1 MIGQTVSHY
10 KILEELGTGGM
21 GVVYKAQDTR
31 LGRNVALKF
40 LPEKFSRNRE
50 ALERFQAEARTASAL
65 DHPNICTIYDV
76 GEHAGQP
83 FIVMQYLEGQT
94 LRDRMAG
101 GPIGMD
107 ELLELG
113 VQITDALDATHAEGI
128 IHRDIKP
135 SNIFINK
142 RGHAKVLDFGVA
154 KLIQAPEADSEMPTL
169 PATAYLTTK
178 TATTVGTVAY
188 MSPEQALDKRIDFR
202 SDFFSLGVML
212 YEMATGQLPFQGDNS
227 VAIFNEILNKAP
239 TPPIRLNPN
248 VPDALEAMISR
259 CLEKKERHSLP
270 DGDRAAGGSAETPER
285 QGRRISRHGPGC
297 GRKYTKT
304 TQPPVVSAG
313 WSSTGDRYRGCGL
326 VLDILF
332 CSTIGNHRFHRGT
345 PHREPNQRSG
355 IEFSCRGHYPGCHPS
370 LVSSGAVGTGGSRN
384 RHGALHPTG
393 C

>member
-1 MIGQTVSHY
+1 MSP
-10 KILEELGTGGM
+10 
-21 GVVYKAQDTR
+21 
-31 LGRNVALKF
+31 LKF

-50 ALERFQAEARTASAL
+50 ALERFQTEARAASAL
-65 DHPNICTIYDV
+65 DHPNICAIYDV
-76 GEHAGQP
+76 GEHEGQP

-101 GPIGMD
+101 GPLEMD

-154 KLIQAPEADSEMPTL
+154 KLIQAPEADSEMPTI

-178 TATTVGTVAY
+178 TGTTVGTVAY
-188 MSPEQALDKRIDFR
+188 MSPEQALEKRIDFR
-202 SDFFSLGVML
+202 TDFFSLGVML
-212 YEMATGQLPFQGDNS
+212 DEMATGRLPFQGDNS

-239 TPPIRLNPN
+239 TPPIRLNPDI
-248 VPDALEAMISR
+248 PDSLEAIISK
-259 CLEKKERHSLP
+259 CLEKKKEIRYQTAIELLV
-270 DGDRAAGGSAETPER
+270 DLRRLQRDRAGESAVTAQAAEEGTAPRRSHLWSALAGAVVVIVIVAVAWFWPFSSAP
-285 QGRRISRHGPGC
+285 
-297 GRKYTKT
+297 
-304 TQPPVVSAG
+304 
-313 WSSTGDRYRGCGL
+313 SSE
-326 VLDILF
+326 
-332 CSTIGNHRFHRGT
+332 NHRFHRGT
-345 PHREPNQRSG
+345 PHRESNQRSG

-370 LVSSGAVGTGGSRN
+370 LVSGGAAEKGGSRH
-384 RHGALHPTG
+384 RHGALHSTG

>member
-40 LPEKFSRNRE
+40 LPEKFSRNQE
-50 ALERFQAEARTASAL
+50 ALERFRTEARAASAL
-65 DHPNICTIYDV
+65 DHPNICAIYDI

-101 GPIGMD
+101 GPIEMD

-135 SNIFINK
+135 SNIFINQ
-142 RGHAKVLDFGVA
+142 RGNAKVLDFGVS
-154 KLIQAPEADSEMPTL
+154 KLIQAPEADSEMPTI

-178 TATTVGTVAY
+178 TGTTVGTVAY
-188 MSPEQALDKRIDFR
+188 MSPEQALEKRIDFR
-202 SDFFSLGVML
+202 TDYFSLGVML

-239 TPPIRLNPN
+239 TPPDNT
-248 VPDALEAMISR
+248 E
-259 CLEKKERHSLP
+259 
-270 DGDRAAGGSAETPER
+270 
-285 QGRRISRHGPGC
+285 
-297 GRKYTKT
+297 
-304 TQPPVVSAG
+304 
-313 WSSTGDRYRGCGL
+313 
-326 VLDILF
+326 
-332 CSTIGNHRFHRGT
+332 
-345 PHREPNQRSG
+345 SG
-355 IEFSCRGHYPGCHPS
+355 YP
-370 LVSSGAVGTGGSRN
+370 
-384 RHGALHPTG
+384 
-393 C
+393 